1 MVSTHES
8 NLGYIGGK
16 HGKQDHVRCIIILL
30 LRALMAIKINIHY
43 ENNKAYLNNKMRII
57 KSS

>member
-1 MVSTHES
+1 MKQITTKGRRST
-8 NLGYIGGK
+8 G

>member
-1 MVSTHES
+1 MKQITTKGGRST
-8 NLGYIGGK
+8 G

-43 ENNKAYLNNKMRII
+43 ENMQAYINNKMRII